1 MFVFLAVCLF
11 VCLCDIHSSFH
22 DCCYF
27 HYFRFF
33 SCFNMVRF
41 FSVRVCA
48 RVCVSVCFYGNFP
61 PLMSL
66 GSLDAIDF
74 IGFFFFSILLLFLF
88 FILWSG
94 ASKSVYLWTFYSLPY
109 SQTQLHFA
117 LWQLQ
122 KMYTKH
128 ANLIYMKN

>member
-1 MFVFLAVCLF
+1 MFVFLTVCLF

-33 SCFNMVRF
+33 SRFNMVLF
-41 FSVRVCA
+41 FLCVCVCA
-48 RVCVSVCFYGNFP
+48 RACVSVCFYGNFP

-74 IGFFFFSILLLFLF
+74 IGFFFFFFHFIII
-88 FILWSG
+88 FILYFMVRG
-94 ASKSVYLWTFYSLPY
+94 LQECVFVDVLFASLFSNTASLR
-109 SQTQLHFA
+109 SMA
-117 LWQLQ
+117 
-122 KMYTKH
+122 
-128 ANLIYMKN
+128 AAKNVHKTH